1 MAKIKHTKNELKSQR
16 EALRR
21 FERFLP
27 MLQLKKMQL
36 QMELQSIDAQVAE
49 KTAEEHSVR
58 GSLGRWVQLFAEPV
72 DLGGLTR
79 ATRIVLGESNIA
91 GVSVPVFKD
100 VVFERVEPDLFE
112 TPPWLDD
119 AMEVMEQ
126 LIQNRIAIRVL
137 DEQKRLIGEE
147 LRTTS
152 QRVNLFEKVKIPE
165 AREHIRVIKIFLG
178 DQQTAGVARAKFA
191 KGRTADFEESGVMH
205 AESEEDF
212 EMVSDP

>member
-36 QMELQSIDAQVAE
+36 QMELQSIDGQVAE
-49 KTAEEHSVR
+49 KAAQEADVR
-58 GSLGRWVQLFAEPV
+58 ASLDRWVSLFAEPMEL
-72 DLGGLTR
+72 DGMTK
-79 ATRIVLGESNIA
+79 AARIVLGESNIA

-100 VVFERVEPDLFE
+100 VVFERAEPELFE
-112 TPPWLDD
+112 SPPWLDD
-119 AMEVMEQ
+119 AVEVMEQ

-137 DEQKRLIGEE
+137 EEQKRLIGEE
-147 LRTTS
+147 LRTTA

-191 KGRTADFEESGVMH
+191 KGRTVDF
-205 AESEEDF
+205 AESSQLYAGAEEAV
-212 EMVSDP
+212 ERVGDP